1 MSLTFNVTFTD
12 TIGGFGSY
20 AQLIQTDLAYAGS
33 IWSSFFNSTAS
44 IEVQVNI
51 AQTASNTAN
60 GTAATSVFL
69 NTSNGSNFFR
79 FGTIDEMLTG
89 HDPNGS
95 AVDATI
101 NIDPDYLNQWLYF
114 DPNPSP
120 TSQVPSNKVDA
131 VELFE
136 HELGHVFGF
145 NGFSDVTSGAL
156 NRTSLSTFDV
166 FVTMV
171 NGVPYFT
178 GPRAE
183 AVYGGPVPLTIGNF
197 YHVGNSAGHPGSD
210 LLDDLMNGIVGG
222 VGKSPGPSA
231 LDLAILADSGV
242 PMVTPVNHA
251 PVITSDG
258 GGDTAGLA
266 RPENAQSVTTVTASD
281 PDSASLTFSIAA
293 TAGTDFSSFT
303 INPVTG
309 TLAFVTAPD
318 FEKPADFDRNNSY
331 VVQVRVSDGSLVDT
345 QTITVNVTDVAGQ
358 TILGTSGDD
367 QRTGTPEADVMNGLG
382 GNDTLTGGGGN
393 DRLDGGP
400 GTDTAV
406 YDATAAAFTLLT
418 YNGTVAVLTHGADGD
433 DRLQGI
439 ENIQFAD
446 KTMAAGTAA
455 AFDPWEYLASYGD
468 LIGAFGANPQAGFDH
483 YVDSGFNENRVTN
496 LFDPV
501 EYLAS
506 NGDLIRAFGLN
517 PLAAEQHYVTNGFNE
532 HRATT
537 SFDPVEYLA
546 SNGDL
551 IHAFGLNPRAAEQHY
566 ITNGFN
572 EHRATTSF
580 DPLEYLASNGDLIHA
595 FGLNPLAAEQ
605 HYITNGFNEHRATA
619 SFDPLEYLASNGD
632 LIRAFGLNL
641 TVAEQHYVLNGFNE
655 HRATTSFDA
664 AQYLANYADLR
675 AAFGP
680 NNLVA
685 AEQHYVTNGFNEG
698 RTDKAPGSTG
708 SGATITNNGGT
719 TITGGALTLFT
730 TGGTFTT
737 ASAGADADVVVVNL
751 TPQKFAGVMDIAA
764 GQLTSVTLTT
774 VAASAF
780 HAGTGDHTIFDNAG
794 AVSWDF
800 IGGADADALAKPAD
814 VVSLHVSDFLL
825 V

>member
-20 AQLIQTDLAYAGS
+20 AQLVQTDLAYAGS

-51 AQTASNTAN
+51 EQTASNTAN

-69 NTSNGSNFFR
+69 GTSNGANLFR

-95 AVDATI
+95 AVDAVI
-101 NIDPDYLNQWLYF
+101 NIDPDYVNQWLYF

-120 TSQVPSNKVDA
+120 TSPVPANKIDA

-136 HELGHVFGF
+136 HELGHAFGF
-145 NGFSDVTSGAL
+145 NGFSDVSSGTL
-156 NRTSLSTFDV
+156 NSSSLSTFDV

-183 AVYGGPVPLTIGNF
+183 AVYGGPVPLTVGNF
-197 YHVGNSAGHPGSD
+197 YHVGNTAGHPGSD
-210 LLDDLMNGIVGG
+210 LLGDLMNGVVSGA
-222 VGKSPGPSA
+222 GKSPGPSA

-242 PMVTPVNHA
+242 PMLNHA

-266 RPENAQSVTTVTASD
+266 RPENAQPVTTVTASD

-303 INPVTG
+303 INPATG

-318 FEKPADFDRNNSY
+318 FEKPTDLDRNNSY
-331 VVQVRVSDGSLVDT
+331 VVQVRVSDGSLADT

-367 QRTGTPEADVMNGLG
+367 QRTGTPEADVMNGFG

-406 YDATAAAFTLLT
+406 YNAAAAAFTLVT

-439 ENIQFAD
+439 ENIQFTD
-446 KTMAAGTAA
+446 KTVAAGTAA
-455 AFDPWEYLASYGD
+455 AFDPWEYLASYPD

-483 YVDSGFNENRVTN
+483 YVDSGFSENRATN

-506 NGDLIRAFGLN
+506 NGDLIGAFGLN

-532 HRATT
+532 HRATA

-551 IHAFGLNPRAAEQHY
+551 INAFGLNPVAAEQHY

-572 EHRATTSF
+572 EHRATASF
-580 DPLEYLASNGDLIHA
+580 DPLEYLASNGDLISA
-595 FGLNPLAAEQ
+595 FGLNPVAAEQ

-641 TVAEQHYVLNGFNE
+641 VAAEQHYVVNGFNE
-655 HRATTSFDA
+655 HRATASFDA
-664 AQYLANYADLR
+664 AQYLANYPDLR

-680 NNLVA
+680 DNLVA
-685 AEQHYVTNGFNEG
+685 AEQHYITNGFAEG

-708 SGATITNNGGT
+708 SGATLVNNSGGT
-719 TITGGALTLFT
+719 TITSS
-730 TGGTFTT
+730 GGTFTFSIAT
-737 ASAGADADVVVVNL
+737 QNSEVITLAADSADH
-751 TPQKFAGVMDIAA
+751 PQ
-764 GQLTSVTLTT
+764 TSATLTT
-774 VAASAF
+774 ALTAY
-780 HAGTGDHTIFDNAG
+780 HAGTIFNNAG

-800 IGGADADALAKPAD
+800 IGADTDVLAKHTD
-814 VVSLHVSDFLL
+814 VVSIHPSDVLL
-825 V
+825 M